1 MKTGQRL
8 LLGLGLGLVL
18 TTAGASAADMGTAFT
33 YQGFLEDGGGP
44 VTATCDFEFILWDAL
59 AAGSKKGNSPQSA
72 SGVSVDD
79 GLFTVAIDFGSG
91 AFNGD
96 ARWLGIK
103 VCCPTTACAL
113 ETLDPRVELTPAPYT
128 LRAWEG
134 VGPPNALEVDTTT
147 GFVGIGTTSP
157 NAKLEVTGTIH
168 STSGGFKFPDGTVQS
183 SAAIATVGTGARNPL
198 QIALLRWYEANESG
212 VTFNVGSSP
221 GGVAFDGANIWVAN
235 LVSNTVTK
243 LRASD
248 GAVLGTFSVGIGP
261 IGVAFDGANIWVV
274 NALIWQRYFLFL
286 RLPRLRRLRYDASL
300 RS

>member
-1 MKTGQRL
+1 MKTGQRF
-8 LLGLGLGLVL
+8 LLGLGLGLAL
-18 TTAGASAADMGTAFT
+18 AAGASAADIGTAFT

-44 VTATCDFEFILWDAL
+44 VTATCDFEFTLWDDPT
-59 AAGSKKGNSPQSA
+59 AGTEEGNSPQSGG
-72 SGVSVDD
+72 GVDVED
-79 GLFTVAIDFGSG
+79 GLFTVTIDFGSG

-113 ETLDPRVELTPAPYT
+113 ETLDPRVELTPAPHAI
-128 LRAWEG
+128 RALEG

-183 SAAIATVGTGARNPL
+183 SAATGAVGTGARNPL
-198 QIALLRWYEANESG
+198 QIALLRWYEGYDSG
-212 VTFNVGSSP
+212 VAFNVGTQP
-221 GGVAFDGANIWVAN
+221 IGVAFDGANIWVAN
-235 LVSNTVTK
+235 LLSNNVTK

-248 GAVLGTFSVGIGP
+248 GALLGTFSVGTQP
-261 IGVAFDGANIWVV
+261 VGVAFDGANIWVTNFGSNDV
-274 NALIWQRYFLFL
+274 TKL
-286 RLPRLRRLRYDASL
+286 
-300 RS
+300 